1 MTLLRISAKKKKLF
15 ADEKFSFN
23 KLKLKIWEIL
33 S

>member
-1 MTLLRISAKKKKLF
+1 MTLLRISAKKKSF

-23 KLKLKIWEIL
+23 KLKLKMWEIL

>member
-1 MTLLRISAKKKKLF
+1 MTLLRINEKKKSF

-23 KLKLKIWEIL
+23 KLKLKMWEIL